1 MSTVSSSLTIPRTIA
16 RSPDL
21 QLCPARIDHHL
32 PPAQHLQVDNEK
44 IINEVMGGGLRA
56 LNRLADSP
64 LVERLGLEE
73 RTQQLVYEG
82 AKRVAETAAK
92 AAKRISPKRG
102 EKKPRKSLKFDLSL
116 SEEQQLM
123 RDTLRRFA
131 DDVIQEAA
139 RGSDDRGA
147 PPEDFLGTFAELG
160 AIAMSTPEEL
170 GGAAER
176 SSAVSQMLI
185 AEDLARGDMG
195 LAYAALAPM
204 SFANAVALY
213 GDAAQTAELLPP
225 LIEGDVLA
233 ASLAVVEPQ
242 PLFDP
247 EKLRT
252 SAKKSSSGFVLKG
265 EKSMVAL
272 ARSAKWFLVAAEL
285 PKAGPRF
292 FVVEREA
299 AGVEIADEPAMGL
312 RSAGLGRLKLNGVR
326 VGPDALLG
334 GEAALKGPG
343 KAAYRD
349 AARRARVAW
358 GAMAVG
364 ASQAVL
370 DYVIPYC
377 NDRVAFGEPISH
389 RQAVAFMIADIG
401 IELESMRM
409 LVYRAGGRIDA
420 GMSFERE
427 AYLAQALCTDK
438 AMEIGTNGVQLL
450 GGAGFIKDHPIE
462 IWYRHLRAVGVMNG
476 NLLV

>member
-1 MSTVSSSLTIPRTIA
+1 M
-16 RSPDL
+16 
-21 QLCPARIDHHL
+21 
-32 PPAQHLQVDNEK
+32 DNQK
-44 IINEVMGGGLRA
+44 IIDEVMGGGLRA

-92 AAKRISPKRG
+92 AAKRLSSKRAS
-102 EKKPRKSLKFDLSL
+102 ERPRKALKFDLSL

-123 RDTLRRFA
+123 RDTLRRLA
-131 DDVIQEAA
+131 DDVMQPAA
-139 RGSDDRGA
+139 READDRGA
-147 PPEDFLGTFAELG
+147 PPSDFLDTFSELG
-160 AIAMSTPEEL
+160 AIAMSVPESL

-176 SSAVSQMLI
+176 VSAVSHMLI

-195 LAYAALAPM
+195 LAYAALAPL
-204 SFANAVALY
+204 SFVNAIVSWGSQEQQASF
-213 GDAAQTAELLPP
+213 LPQF
-225 LIEGDVLA
+225 IEGDEAA
-233 ASLAVVEPQ
+233 ASVALVEPQ

-247 EKLRT
+247 EALRT
-252 SAKKSSSGFVLKG
+252 TAKKQGSGYVLNG
-265 EKSMVAL
+265 RKSMVAL
-272 ARSAKWFLVAAEL
+272 AQSAKWFLVGAEI
-285 PKAGPRF
+285 PKVGPRF
-292 FVVEREA
+292 FIVERETP
-299 AGVEIADEPAMGL
+299 GLQVQVEPTMGL
-312 RSAGLGRLKLNGVR
+312 RSAALGRLRLDGVH
-326 VGPDALLG
+326 VGRDALLG
-334 GEAALKGPG
+334 GEAALKAQG

-349 AARRARVAW
+349 AVDRARVAW

-377 NDRVAFGEPISH
+377 NEREAFGEPISH

-409 LVYRAGGRIDA
+409 LVYRAAGRIDA
-420 GMSFERE
+420 GLKCQRE
-427 AYLAQALCTDK
+427 AYLARTLCAEK

-462 IWYRHLRAVGVMNG
+462 IWYRHLRAVGVIDG
-476 NLLV
+476 NLIV